1 MGISKRLIVKCMSKS
16 IQNGMYYKKKG
27 EIINVKIQDNRF
39 IAKIRMKDNC
49 VLNIPQKALETVI
62 PALGRKVKIVK
73 WGKSSKSTLI
83 GEVGLMVRISED
95 DDDEGATITMFSG
108 PNKGVTITGV
118 NYDYICKFRAQK

>member
-95 DDDEGATITMFSG
+95 DDD
-108 PNKGVTITGV
+108 KGVTITGV